1 MRGLL
6 LWGYQRLM
14 LNGLASGQYARA
26 ETWLDK
32 IERIE
37 GRSRRV
43 LHNRALIRMALS
55 DYAGAEALLEEQ
67 VAAFGELSGLLR
79 ALAECG
85 YLAGDREQAV
95 RRLDAALADPDCA
108 DRSLLEQ
115 RRALAGDAARY
126 ARAME
131 GKRVFAEGNAKY
143 AAQDL
148 AGARA
153 AFEQA
158 VAADPT
164 DFVARNNLGS
174 LLLNHFGEA
183 AAAAVLFEEA
193 IALTNQLVFR
203 RNLAA
208 AREHTATKPK

>member
-14 LNGLASGQYARA
+14 LNAMASGQYARA
-26 ETWLDK
+26 ETWIDK
-32 IERIE
+32 IEGIE

-43 LHNRALIRMALS
+43 LHNRALVRMALS
-55 DYAGAEALLEEQ
+55 DYLGAEALLEEQ
-67 VAAFGELSGLLR
+67 VAAFGELPALLR

-85 YLAGDREQAV
+85 YLSGDRDKALQ
-95 RRLDAALADPDCA
+95 RLDAALAEQECS

-115 RRALAGDAARY
+115 RRALAADADLY
-126 ARAME
+126 ARATA

-143 AAQDL
+143 IAKDF
-148 AGARA
+148 AGTRA

-158 VAADPT
+158 VADDPT

-183 AAAAVLFEEA
+183 EAAAHMFEEA
-193 IALTNQLVFR
+193 IALTNQAVFQ

-208 AREHTATKPK
+208 AREHLAKRTS